1 MALNYADIG
10 MRVLPSYAGDVLA
23 DQIRPDRPGAET
35 PGVDAPLPGKGKAG
49 SFTQFATT
57 PFQETEVDL
66 TVDYDVS
73 GDDDGDGPAGTAY
86 PVKGATPFEL
96 NITAINTAQVDPA
109 AYSPASASSFK
120 EWLTSKV
127 DERLGT
133 NYTFNPITGGY
144 RPTGP
149 GGAIGLAL
157 PGPLGAFAQ
166 LGAAASQRSL
176 ENIASK
182 AYAGEEGYAVAYVN
196 GRVVGVGPS
205 PFGGYVLSG
214 QLPANLSPQQR
225 QSIVRQL
232 LDIPSESAA
241 GAYRPEGM
249 TAAESIAGAG
259 KPSDDDTT
267 PLPAGTSSADSGYT
281 TYEPSNDASYFAE
294 IGGSSGGSSGNQY
307 SISDPVDTAP
317 AQDYSY
323 TSYEPS
329 GGGGSS
335 SPSGGG
341 SFSDTGGFGPGG
353 FRAKG
358 GRIDMADGGSADPVQ
373 GNGFVEGSPDNYSDS
388 QTVADDEFR
397 RVRPGSFV
405 MNAPMTE
412 KLQEAGLL
420 PKGVDNSAKKSTIKA
435 NEGGM
440 IDVALSKGEYVFEPE
455 EAEEIGYDVLN
466 KLNDQGKAEVDRR
479 QAAADGGFINGYQ
492 EGGKTLPTVLPQPSP
507 VRQAYVGED
516 IDRPEIPLTDNMIAQ
531 FEVYNNSKKQRKDV
545 ENLINALDDRENLA
559 LVALA
564 ETTAETDDI
573 EAMMGV
579 QTTVINRVKSKAV
592 KPEKYPLVRR
602 DFKNVTDVKSALKQ
616 RTPGRGSGSF
626 MFQYDGFE
634 PKYLSPKID
643 SVLKGQVP
651 AFAIT
656 KIMASSANVLDPEA
670 QFGEG
675 LFPDTVTFYTREDAP
690 LAKDMELNPQMRYVT
705 TLGGHDFYSYEAAPE
720 SPDEEKI
727 YKEYLAEK
735 RKKKKN

>member
-23 DQIRPDRPGAET
+23 DQIRPDRPGAKT

-57 PFQETEVDL
+57 PVQETEVDL

-73 GDDDGDGPAGTAY
+73 GDGDDDGPAGTAY
-86 PVKGATPFEL
+86 PIKEATPFEL

-109 AYSPASASSFK
+109 AYSPASPSTFK

-176 ENIASK
+176 ENIAGK

-196 GRVVGVGPS
+196 GRVVGVAPG
-205 PFGGYVLSG
+205 PFGGYVLTG
-214 QLPANLSPQQR
+214 QLPANLSPKQR
-225 QSIVRQL
+225 QSMVRQI

-259 KPSDDDTT
+259 KPSDGDTT
-267 PLPAGTSSADSGYT
+267 PLPADTPTPDYSYTS
-281 TYEPSNDASYFAE
+281 YEPSDYSVP
-294 IGGSSGGSSGNQY
+294 SCNQY

-335 SPSGGG
+335 SSGGS
-341 SFSDTGGFGPGG
+341 SFSDTGGFGAAG

-358 GRIDMADGGSADPVQ
+358 GRIDMADGGSADPIQ

-388 QTVADDEFR
+388 QTVADDEYR

-479 QAAADGGFINGYQ
+479 QAAADGGAIDGYSNGGNTGMLRYAGPLSAIELMKSGLSVTTPEGFIGGPTTYDGPYPSSETDAPPAPIPPLLINGIDIAKV
-492 EGGKTLPTVLPQPSP
+492 GKGLSYVEIRGYEDKNDGYIYTKSGTPSDP
-507 VRQAYVGED
+507 SSAFG
-516 IDRPEIPLTDNMIAQ
+516 PLQLTH
-531 FEVYNNSKKQRKDV
+531 
-545 ENLINALDDRENLA
+545 
-559 LVALA
+559 
-564 ETTAETDDI
+564 
-573 EAMMGV
+573 
-579 QTTVINRVKSKAV
+579 TTVKAMLE
-592 KPEKYPLVRR
+592 KP
-602 DFKNVTDVKSALKQ
+602 D
-616 RTPGRGSGSF
+616 
-626 MFQYDGFE
+626 
-634 PKYLSPKID
+634 
-643 SVLKGQVP
+643 
-651 AFAIT
+651 
-656 KIMASSANVLDPEA
+656 
-670 QFGEG
+670 
-675 LFPDTVTFYTREDAP
+675 
-690 LAKDMELNPQMRYVT
+690 
-705 TLGGHDFYSYEAAPE
+705 
-720 SPDEEKI
+720 
-727 YKEYLAEK
+727 
-735 RKKKKN
+735 RKKKIKGGSAQLLLEMKRDPEFGQYVVDFEQDLRNRANVTQYNEIHTGGGFFNPGEKSTKRRPTAEEKQLYKNLGTGAIALERHKQHYPTLANLYLAYKAEMSDSEEDMVKRHFGNTKSTAKYFEALEELGLNK

>member
-35 PGVDAPLPGKGKAG
+35 PGVDTPLPGKGKAG

-127 DERLGT
+127 DQRLGT

-157 PGPLGAFAQ
+157 PGPLGAAAQ
-166 LGAAASQRSL
+166 LGAALSQRSL

-267 PLPAGTSSADSGYT
+267 PLPADAPAPDYSYTS
-281 TYEPSNDASYFAE
+281 YEPSDD
-294 IGGSSGGSSGNQY
+294 SGPSGNQY
-307 SISDPVDTAP
+307 SISDPVDTSP
-317 AQDYSY
+317 AEDYSY

-358 GRIDMADGGSADPVQ
+358 GHIDMADGGSADPVQ

-479 QAAADGGFINGYQ
+479 QALQGGGEPQPAGTDLSRIPPLAAGLRPKIKRDTKPEGFIS
-492 EGGKTLPTVLPQPSP
+492 TQPAM
-507 VRQAYVGED
+507 QDTG
-516 IDRPEIPLTDNMIAQ
+516 IPPL
-531 FEVYNNSKKQRKDV
+531 
-545 ENLINALDDRENLA
+545 LINGINVEQVGRALSLVETRGYEDRN
-559 LVALA
+559 
-564 ETTAETDDI
+564 
-573 EAMMGV
+573 
-579 QTTVINRVKSKAV
+579 
-592 KPEKYPLVRR
+592 
-602 DFKNVTDVKSALKQ
+602 
-616 RTPGRGSGSF
+616 
-626 MFQYDGFE
+626 DG
-634 PKYLSPKID
+634 Y
-643 SVLKGQVP
+643 
-651 AFAIT
+651 
-656 KIMASSANVLDPEA
+656 
-670 QFGEG
+670 
-675 LFPDTVTFYTREDAP
+675 FYTRSDTKSNPSSAFGPLQITGDTLAAMLKESDELRIQMNEDINPGFANYLERYATDARNRTNFRAFGLIYEGERGKKAKGRAP
-690 LAKDMELNPQMRYVT
+690 TA
-705 TLGGHDFYSYEAAPE
+705 
-720 SPDEEKI
+720 
-727 YKEYLAEK
+727 AEK
-735 RKKKKN
+735 EMYKGLGAGSISLEDHKKYYPLLANIYLRYKAGMSDSEEDMVRRHFGNDKSTQKYRDAKIELGID

>member
-23 DQIRPDRPGAET
+23 DQIRPDRPGAKT
-35 PGVDAPLPGKGKAG
+35 PGVDTPLPGKGEAG

-57 PFQETEVDL
+57 LSQETEVDL
-66 TVDYDVS
+66 TVDYSTSDDS
-73 GDDDGDGPAGTAY
+73 GGPAGTAY

-96 NITAINTAQVDPA
+96 NITAINTAQIDPA
-109 AYSPASASSFK
+109 AYSPASPSSFK

-166 LGAAASQRSL
+166 VGAAASQRSL
-176 ENIASK
+176 ENIAGK

-205 PFGGYVLSG
+205 PFGGYTLTG

-225 QSIVRQL
+225 QSIVKQL
-232 LDIPSESAA
+232 LNIPSESAA

-259 KPSDDDTT
+259 KPSDGDTT
-267 PLPAGTSSADSGYT
+267 PLPADTPAPDYSYTS
-281 TYEPSNDASYFAE
+281 YEPSDD
-294 IGGSSGGSSGNQY
+294 SGPSGNQY

-335 SPSGGG
+335 SSGGS
-341 SFSDTGGFGPGG
+341 SFSDTGGFGAAG

-388 QTVADDEFR
+388 QTVADDEYR

-412 KLQEAGLL
+412 KLQEAGVL
-420 PKGVDNSAKKSTIKA
+420 PRGVDNPAKKSTIKA
-435 NEGGM
+435 NKGGM

-466 KLNDQGKAEVDRR
+466 KINDMGKPEVDRR

-492 EGGKTLPTVLPQPSP
+492 EG
-507 VRQAYVGED
+507 
-516 IDRPEIPLTDNMIAQ
+516 IPA
-531 FEVYNNSKKQRKDV
+531 
-545 ENLINALDDRENLA
+545 
-559 LVALA
+559 
-564 ETTAETDDI
+564 
-573 EAMMGV
+573 
-579 QTTVINRVKSKAV
+579 
-592 KPEKYPLVRR
+592 P
-602 DFKNVTDVKSALKQ
+602 
-616 RTPGRGSGSF
+616 PGIF
-626 MFQYDGFE
+626 
-634 PKYLSPKID
+634 
-643 SVLKGQVP
+643 
-651 AFAIT
+651 
-656 KIMASSANVLDPEA
+656 
-670 QFGEG
+670 
-675 LFPDTVTFYTREDAP
+675 
-690 LAKDMELNPQMRYVT
+690 
-705 TLGGHDFYSYEAAPE
+705 
-720 SPDEEKI
+720 
-727 YKEYLAEK
+727 
-735 RKKKKN
+735 

>member
-23 DQIRPDRPGAET
+23 DQIRPDRPGAKT
-35 PGVDAPLPGKGKAG
+35 PGVDTPLPGKGEAG

-57 PFQETEVDL
+57 PSQETEVDL
-66 TVDYDVS
+66 TVDYSTSDDS
-73 GDDDGDGPAGTAY
+73 GGPTGTAY
-86 PVKGATPFEL
+86 PVKGAKPFEL
-96 NITAINTAQVDPA
+96 NITAINTAQIDPA
-109 AYSPASASSFK
+109 AYSPASPSSFK

-157 PGPLGAFAQ
+157 PGPLAAFAQ

-176 ENIASK
+176 ENIAGK

-205 PFGGYVLSG
+205 PFGGYVLTG

-225 QSIVRQL
+225 QSIVKQL
-232 LDIPSESAA
+232 LNIPSESAA

-259 KPSDDDTT
+259 KPSDGDTT
-267 PLPAGTSSADSGYT
+267 PLPADTPAPDYSYTS
-281 TYEPSNDASYFAE
+281 YEPSDD
-294 IGGSSGGSSGNQY
+294 SGPSGNQY

-335 SPSGGG
+335 SSSGGS
-341 SFSDTGGFGPGG
+341 SFSDTGGFGAAG

-358 GRIDMADGGSADPVQ
+358 GRIDMADGGSADPIQ

-388 QTVADDEFR
+388 QTVADDEYR

-412 KLQEAGLL
+412 KLQEAGVL
-420 PKGVDNSAKKSTIKA
+420 PRGVDNPAKKSTIKA
-435 NEGGM
+435 NKGGM

-466 KLNDQGKAEVDRR
+466 KINDMGKPEVDRR
-479 QAAADGGFINGYQ
+479 QAAAEGGFIGGYKNG
-492 EGGKTLPTVLPQPSP
+492 GMPLPQSSPIRPSDEDVMDYP
-507 VRQAYVGED
+507 LNLVQAYARVESKFDSVEEANAEIDKIIDELPSEDLLAYMMYTESSVLGDEGMRASGHVAMNRVESDYKDFAKIKDLRDMVKAKTSRGSRQFNTFNISQFRKNLKRLTMSEYGRQEYAKVRNLAEDIFYGLDEDNTAGALFFRNPATSTDKWLQKQIDEHRLATTASVGEGKMRHEYY
-516 IDRPEIPLTDNMIAQ
+516 RPADLM
-531 FEVYNNSKKQRKDV
+531 
-545 ENLINALDDRENLA
+545 
-559 LVALA
+559 
-564 ETTAETDDI
+564 TT
-573 EAMMGV
+573 
-579 QTTVINRVKSKAV
+579 
-592 KPEKYPLVRR
+592 
-602 DFKNVTDVKSALKQ
+602 
-616 RTPGRGSGSF
+616 
-626 MFQYDGFE
+626 
-634 PKYLSPKID
+634 
-643 SVLKGQVP
+643 
-651 AFAIT
+651 
-656 KIMASSANVLDPEA
+656 
-670 QFGEG
+670 
-675 LFPDTVTFYTREDAP
+675 
-690 LAKDMELNPQMRYVT
+690 RY
-705 TLGGHDFYSYEAAPE
+705 
-720 SPDEEKI
+720 I
-727 YKEYLAEK
+727 Y
-735 RKKKKN
+735 

>member
-23 DQIRPDRPGAET
+23 DQIRPDRPGAKT
-35 PGVDAPLPGKGKAG
+35 PGVDTPLPGKGEAG

-57 PFQETEVDL
+57 PSQETEVDL
-66 TVDYDVS
+66 TVDYSTSDDS
-73 GDDDGDGPAGTAY
+73 GGSTGTGY
-86 PVKGATPFEL
+86 PVKGSKPFEL
-96 NITAINTAQVDPA
+96 NITAINTAQIDPA
-109 AYSPASASSFK
+109 AYSPASPSSFK

-157 PGPLGAFAQ
+157 PGPLAAFAQ

-176 ENIASK
+176 ENIAGK

-205 PFGGYVLSG
+205 PFGGYVLTG

-225 QSIVRQL
+225 QSIVKQL
-232 LDIPSESAA
+232 LNIPSESAA

-259 KPSDDDTT
+259 KPSDGDTT
-267 PLPAGTSSADSGYT
+267 PLPADTPAPDYSYTS
-281 TYEPSNDASYFAE
+281 YEPSDAS
-294 IGGSSGGSSGNQY
+294 GPSGNQY

-335 SPSGGG
+335 SSSGGS
-341 SFSDTGGFGPGG
+341 SFSDTGGFGAAG

-358 GRIDMADGGSADPVQ
+358 GRIDMADGGSADPIQ

-388 QTVADDEFR
+388 QTVADDEYR

-412 KLQEAGLL
+412 KLQEAGVL
-420 PKGVDNSAKKSTIKA
+420 PRGVDNPAKKSTIKA
-435 NEGGM
+435 NKGGM

-466 KLNDQGKAEVDRR
+466 KINDMGKPEVDRR
-479 QAAADGGFINGYQ
+479 QAAAEGGFIGGYKNG
-492 EGGKTLPTVLPQPSP
+492 GMPLPQSSPIRPSDEDVMDYP
-507 VRQAYVGED
+507 LNLVQAYARVESKFDSVEEANAEIDKIIDELPSEDLLAYMMYTESSVLGDEGMRASGHVAMNRVESDYKDFAKIKDLRDMVKAKTSRGSRQFNTFNISQFRKNLKRLTMSEYGRQEYAKVRNLAEDIFYGLDEDNTAGALFFRNPATSTDKWLQKQIDEHRLATTASVGEGKMRHEYY
-516 IDRPEIPLTDNMIAQ
+516 RPADLM
-531 FEVYNNSKKQRKDV
+531 
-545 ENLINALDDRENLA
+545 
-559 LVALA
+559 
-564 ETTAETDDI
+564 TT
-573 EAMMGV
+573 
-579 QTTVINRVKSKAV
+579 
-592 KPEKYPLVRR
+592 
-602 DFKNVTDVKSALKQ
+602 
-616 RTPGRGSGSF
+616 
-626 MFQYDGFE
+626 
-634 PKYLSPKID
+634 
-643 SVLKGQVP
+643 
-651 AFAIT
+651 
-656 KIMASSANVLDPEA
+656 
-670 QFGEG
+670 
-675 LFPDTVTFYTREDAP
+675 
-690 LAKDMELNPQMRYVT
+690 RY
-705 TLGGHDFYSYEAAPE
+705 
-720 SPDEEKI
+720 I
-727 YKEYLAEK
+727 Y
-735 RKKKKN
+735 